1 MEPSLGQLQQDRVR
15 WFLRGQIHILVR
27 LYQVS
32 VTDNVAKAAVGI
44 PIYKHAALLIA
55 CFSAQGFKV
64 QQFVDGIGNILCN
77 GDEAVVCIE
86 PAQLGVVQCLGYHMA
101 AVRTVGKVDELRD
114 ENIAV
119 PFFNLHFQKPRKGG
133 LLYRVQISQLSG
145 EGVQLIDVQ
154 SIADKRR
161 QVVVAIVVADIK
173 AQLVR
178 C

>member
-32 VTDNVAKAAVGI
+32 VTDNVAKAAVGV
-44 PIYKHAALLIA
+44 PIHKHAALLIA

-64 QQFVDGIGNILCN
+64 QQFIDGIGNILCN

-101 AVRTVGKVDELRD
+101 AVRTVGKVDELR
-114 ENIAV
+114 EQNITVAL
-119 PFFNLHFQKPRKGG
+119 FHFHFQKSRKGC
-133 LLYRVQISQLSG
+133 LL
-145 EGVQLIDVQ
+145 
-154 SIADKRR
+154 
-161 QVVVAIVVADIK
+161 
-173 AQLVR
+173 